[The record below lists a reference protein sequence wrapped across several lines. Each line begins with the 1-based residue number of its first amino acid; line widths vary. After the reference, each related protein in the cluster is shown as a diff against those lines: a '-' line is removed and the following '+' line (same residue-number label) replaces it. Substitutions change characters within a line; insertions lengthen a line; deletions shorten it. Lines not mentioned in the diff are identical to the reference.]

1 MSALLHVSINGP
13 EVLEADELV
22 KEATI
27 RWTGLKKRTKLPG
40 HITTGNTM
48 TCVEKNNVSVQTDS
62 NFNTLDTELAEKE
75 QHVMELMKQAA
86 KILRLPMDDFDND
99 IEDSI
104 DDENDADDMW
114 NDIYN

>member
-1 MSALLHVSINGP
+1 MMSALLHVSINGP

-48 TCVEKNNVSVQTDS
+48 TCVERNNVGVQTD
-62 NFNTLDTELAEKE
+62 NFNILNTELAE
-75 QHVMELMKQAA
+75 QIV
-86 KILRLPMDDFDND
+86 LPF
-99 IEDSI
+99 
-104 DDENDADDMW
+104 
-114 NDIYN
+114 